1 MKNLASK
8 LSKSIFKLKSNIK
21 IVTIIGLSIV
31 TFSCTDVVD
40 IAVPTEASRL
50 VIEASLD
57 WEKGSSGNNQTIKL
71 SLSTPYFDT
80 VPNPVTGAS
89 VKVENATNGDVF
101 IFEDQQNGSYT
112 ISDFVPIIN
121 NTYNLEVIYN
131 NETYIAQETLI
142 AVSEINRIEQ
152 SLEGGFD
159 EEELDLTIYF
169 DDPVDETNFYYA
181 TFLEGD
187 DLFPSRIIMPDE
199 FTNGNEMFILYEED
213 EDDEEDEIL
222 PGDVVDINL
231 FGISEEYFDFLHR
244 LVEQGDD
251 AGNPFATVPTRL
263 KGNCINPENP
273 DNYAF
278 GYFRVTEFVNELYT
292 FE

>member
-1 MKNLASK
+1 MKNLIHK
-8 LSKSIFKLKSNIK
+8 ISITIYRLKSSI
-21 IVTIIGLSIV
+21 IILIGLSII

-40 IAVPTEASRL
+40 VNVPTEASRL

-57 WEKGSSGNNQTIKL
+57 WEKGSVGNNQTIKL
-71 SLSTPYFDT
+71 SLSTPFYNT
-80 VPNPVTGAS
+80 TPVPVTGAS
-89 VKVENATNGDVF
+89 VGVENATNGDIF
-101 IFEDQQNGSYT
+101 IFEDQQDGSYT
-112 ISDFVPIIN
+112 ISNFVPIIN
-121 NTYNLEVIYN
+121 NIYNLEVIYN
-131 NETYIAQETLI
+131 SETYIAQETLLS
-142 AVSEINRIEQ
+142 VSEINRIEQ
-152 SLEGGFD
+152 SLEGGSD

-169 DDPVDETNFYYA
+169 DDPADEINFYYA

-187 DLFPSRIIMPDE
+187 DLFPTRVIMSDE
-199 FTNGNEMFILYEED
+199 FTNGNEMSILYEED
-213 EDDEEDEIL
+213 EADEEDEIL

-244 LVEQGDD
+244 LVEQSNNAGD
-251 AGNPFATVPTRL
+251 PFATVPTRL
-263 KGNCINPENP
+263 KGNCINLENP